1 MVEGVVVGS
10 IKCCAQGKL
19 SGVANV
25 GVGAGWG
32 RRPGRLEKEIESRER
47 IGIVLLI
54 GDFLC
59 TGISRVKI

>member
-10 IKCCAQGKL
+10 IKWCAQGKL
-19 SGVANV
+19 SGVAKV

-47 IGIVLLI
+47 LVLYYCR
-54 GDFLC
+54 GFLVY
-59 TGISRVKI
+59 RN

>member
-47 IGIVLLI
+47 IGIVLL
-54 GDFLC
+54 
-59 TGISRVKI
+59 